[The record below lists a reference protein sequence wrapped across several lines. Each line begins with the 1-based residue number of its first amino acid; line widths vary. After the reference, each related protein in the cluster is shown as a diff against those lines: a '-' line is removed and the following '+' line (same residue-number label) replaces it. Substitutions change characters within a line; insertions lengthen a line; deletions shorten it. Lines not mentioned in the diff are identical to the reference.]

1 MKLSKK
7 ITSSLL
13 LPLLLSTAFVSS
25 KAFADWT
32 LNNDKSTLSFVS
44 VKSSAIAEVHY
55 FKQLS
60 GSVDK
65 SGKASVEV
73 DLASPETMIPI
84 RNDRLQSMLFQTE
97 LYSKAVVMAN
107 IDFAQLSKLAI
118 GESFTQKQTVVLDLH
133 GNKNELATELQITK
147 LVNDAINVSS
157 IKPIVLNA
165 ADFKLVEGINAL
177 RDIAGLP
184 SITTQ
189 VPVTFNL
196 VFDDVK

>member
-7 ITSSLL
+7 FTSSLL
-13 LPLLLSTAFVSS
+13 LPLLLSTAFISNKS
-25 KAFADWT
+25 FADWT

-65 SGKASVEV
+65 AGKTSIDV
-73 DLASPETMIPI
+73 DLGSPETMIPI

-97 LYSKAVVMAN
+97 MYSKAIIMAN
-107 IDFAQLSKLAI
+107 IDLTKVSKLAI
-118 GESFTQKQTVVLDLH
+118 GESYTQKQTFVLDLH
-133 GNKNELATELQITK
+133 GSKNELSAELQITK
-147 LVNDAINVSS
+147 LVNNAINVTSL
-157 IKPIVLNA
+157 KPVVLNA